1 MAGTERTPLVIHL
14 TRAPPSSARNLKKYL
29 VITAIV
35 ALHLVAGAG
44 PAGIAAAQHL
54 FIASAA
60 RDVRFSIT
68 IYDSKPVLGGAL
80 SFHAANGS
88 SVFPMDDPMQ
98 SPITAEDIAGKAL
111 LWNNALFTRDSE
123 KILQD
128 KINFIESEPEK
139 IGYYKNDVKIASA
152 TRPYRETPT
161 AEWLQL
167 LWVYGSSVWR
177 GDKLAQDGTL
187 HQAMLKAPLKAD
199 IERIFASL
207 GVLKPLK
214 QSAKTMLK
222 ERGISDR
229 YATEILE
236 PQVQRAF
243 GQDLRKATGLTA
255 MLAAAWE
262 ESANAYQGGDLV
274 DRLQRIVGRID
285 VDVRTSTRV
294 TAIRHTE
301 IAAKRPAWLVRHES
315 TAASEGGSDASSSLS
330 LFDKVIIAALDPAIQ
345 LENSA
350 AKTLDLTTSFA
361 AADAN
366 TTEFAATMRD
376 DPPSVPA
383 HVTFFTSAA
392 ALPPWAADEEDQALF
407 LDSWR
412 TAGMRELALVRELAT
427 DPDAEP
433 AYLYRVLSEW
443 PVLEDLRRRTEITW
457 SYETTIEK
465 AYPMAP
471 PLQRFAP
478 FALPWAQGLW
488 WTSIIQR
495 AATSVDLNWLAGK
508 IVAEDLIKEVTRG
521 CVLLCSSSVG
531 A

>member
-1 MAGTERTPLVIHL
+1 
-14 TRAPPSSARNLKKYL
+14 
-29 VITAIV
+29 
-35 ALHLVAGAG
+35 
-44 PAGIAAAQHL
+44 
-54 FIASAA
+54 
-60 RDVRFSIT
+60 
-68 IYDSKPVLGGAL
+68 
-80 SFHAANGS
+80 
-88 SVFPMDDPMQ
+88 MQ
-98 SPITAEDIAGKAL
+98 
-111 LWNNALFTRDSE
+111 
-123 KILQD
+123 
-128 KINFIESEPEK
+128 
-139 IGYYKNDVKIASA
+139 
-152 TRPYRETPT
+152 
-161 AEWLQL
+161 
-167 LWVYGSSVWR
+167 WR

-199 IERIFASL
+199 IEGIFASL

-315 TAASEGGSDASSSLS
+315 TAASEGGSDASSSLD

-350 AKTLDLTTSFA
+350 AKALDLTTSFA

-392 ALPPWAADEEDQALF
+392 ALPPWAAADDQALF
-407 LDSWR
+407 LNSWR
-412 TAGMRELALVRELAT
+412 TAGMRELALVRELAA
-427 DPDAEP
+427 DPGTEP

-443 PVLEDLRRRTEITW
+443 PVLEDLRRRAEITW
-457 SYETTIEK
+457 SYETTVRTFST
-465 AYPMAP
+465 
-471 PLQRFAP
+471 L
-478 FALPWAQGLW
+478 G
-488 WTSIIQR
+488 T
-495 AATSVDLNWLAGK
+495 
-508 IVAEDLIKEVTRG
+508 
-521 CVLLCSSSVG
+521 
-531 A
+531 